1 MKHSTL
7 EKIVK
12 ESFKSIK
19 TKSKITEELSADNFE
34 RMSGLVFTRDIEN
47 MIKAA
52 ESMMKKLTD
61 EGYEVP
67 EIREFFT
74 QLIANDI

>member
-7 EKIVK
+7 EKIVN

-19 TKSKITEELSADNFE
+19 TKSKITEELSADNFKI
-34 RMSGLVFTRDIEN
+34 MSGLVFTRDIEN

-52 ESMMKKLTD
+52 ESMMKELTNK
-61 EGYEVP
+61 GYEVSD
-67 EIREFFT
+67 IRQFFN

>member
-19 TKSKITEELSADNFE
+19 TKSKITEELSADKFPE
-34 RMSGLVFTRDIEN
+34 MSKLINTSDKQF

-61 EGYEVP
+61 KGYKVP

>member
-19 TKSKITEELSADNFE
+19 TKSKITEELNADKFVK
-34 RMSGLVFTRDIEN
+34 MSKKINTSDKQF

-61 EGYEVP
+61 EGYKVSEV
-67 EIREFFT
+67 RQFFT
-74 QLIANDI
+74 KLIANDI